1 MCLYIVDN
9 VSTCRIIYF
18 RYVDTEKLSNLNAIF
33 EYRVG
38 HFGTRD
44 SNFSG
49 ETRIP
54 GSRAQPYCNSLGTLR
69 CVKVSGVN
77 NTDTCTHDAFLTP
90 LARFWTPLFELNA
103 CLMCS
108 DFVF

>member
-18 RYVDTEKLSNLNAIF
+18 RYVDTEKRNNLNAIF

-49 ETRIP
+49 KTRIP
-54 GSRAQPYCNSLGTLR
+54 GSRAQPYLILKILDPHPFSNLC
-69 CVKVSGVN
+69 
-77 NTDTCTHDAFLTP
+77 FLHP
-90 LARFWTPLFELNA
+90 LLVPW
-103 CLMCS
+103 
-108 DFVF
+108 

>member
-9 VSTCRIIYF
+9 VSTSRIIYF
-18 RYVDTEKLSNLNAIF
+18 RYVDTEKRNNLNSIF

-49 ETRIP
+49 KTRIP
-54 GSRAQPYCNSLGTLR
+54 GSRAQPYC
-69 CVKVSGVN
+69 
-77 NTDTCTHDAFLTP
+77 
-90 LARFWTPLFELNA
+90 
-103 CLMCS
+103 M
-108 DFVF
+108 

>member
-18 RYVDTEKLSNLNAIF
+18 RYVDTEKRNNLNAIF

-49 ETRIP
+49 KTRIP
-54 GSRAQPYCNSLGTLR
+54 GSRAQPYWCSYKVITAQ
-69 CVKVSGVN
+69 VKIEGI
-77 NTDTCTHDAFLTP
+77 F
-90 LARFWTPLFELNA
+90 
-103 CLMCS
+103 
-108 DFVF
+108 

>member
-1 MCLYIVDN
+1 MCLYIVDS

-18 RYVDTEKLSNLNAIF
+18 RYVDTEKRSNLNAIF

-49 ETRIP
+49 KTWIP
-54 GSRAQPYCNSLGTLR
+54 GSRAQP
-69 CVKVSGVN
+69 
-77 NTDTCTHDAFLTP
+77 
-90 LARFWTPLFELNA
+90 
-103 CLMCS
+103 
-108 DFVF
+108 